1 MKKILITGAAGYI
14 GSALTPFLASRGFKV
29 IAVDR
34 FFFGDF
40 KKKIKNVKVVKADIR
55 NLNSKIFQ
63 NVYGVIDLAA
73 ISNDL
78 TGEKF
83 KKETHE
89 INFISRFNNAKKAKK
104 YGVKKY
110 ILPSS
115 CSNYGKIPNKDVAD
129 EGYRLKPLTNYSK
142 ANANAEKKILKLAN
156 DNFCVT
162 ILRQGTV
169 YGYSPRMRFDL
180 VINRMTH
187 DAWNNGLINLLRDGT
202 QRRPTLH
209 IKDAIR
215 AMYFMLITDENKIN
229 KEIFNVGGDNNNL
242 MIKDIV
248 KKIKKIFKKQ
258 IKVQFYGSKDHRSYF
273 VSFNKINSIGFKT
286 KYNPDDGIKEILKNL
301 KKGKIKLEPNTI
313 TLEWYQKLE
322 YWNKIIKN
330 TSLKGKIF

>member
-14 GSALTPFLASRGFKV
+14 GSMLTPFLVSKGFKV

-40 KKKIKNVKVVKADIR
+40 KKKIRNVKIIKADIR
-55 NLNSKIFQ
+55 NLDSKIFK
-63 NVYGVIDLAA
+63 NVYSVIDLAA

-83 KKETHE
+83 KKETRD
-89 INFISRFNNAKKAKK
+89 INFISRLNNAKKAKK
-104 YGVKKY
+104 NGVKKY

-115 CSNYGKIPNKDVAD
+115 CSNYGKIPNSDVAD
-129 EGYRLKPLTNYSK
+129 EGYKLNPLTNYSK
-142 ANANAEKKILKLAN
+142 ANANAEKEILKLAN

-187 DAWNNGLINLLRDGT
+187 DAWKNNLVNLLRDGT

-215 AMYFMLITDENKIN
+215 AMHFMLKKDKKFIN
-229 KEIFNVGGDNNNL
+229 KEIFNVGGDNNNIV
-242 MIKDIV
+242 IKDIV
-248 KKIKKIFKKQ
+248 TKIKKIFKRK
-258 IKVQFYGSKDHRSYF
+258 IRVKFYGSKDHRSYF
-273 VSFNKINSIGFKT
+273 VSFKKINSIGFKT

-301 KKGKIKLEPNTI
+301 KRRKIKLDPNTI
-313 TLEWYQKLE
+313 TLDWYQKLE

-330 TSLKGKIF
+330 TSLNGKIF